1 MSDKKNK
8 VLELSKQEPKLS
20 RAEIAR
26 QAGCSAPFVTQTLGP
41 TRKYERKV
49 KLEACPETV

>member
-1 MSDKKNK
+1 MTDKKNK

-26 QAGCSAPFVTQTLGP
+26 QAGCSAPYVTQTLGAE
-41 TRKYERKV
+41 RKYKPRV
-49 KLEACPETV
+49 KAEASPETV